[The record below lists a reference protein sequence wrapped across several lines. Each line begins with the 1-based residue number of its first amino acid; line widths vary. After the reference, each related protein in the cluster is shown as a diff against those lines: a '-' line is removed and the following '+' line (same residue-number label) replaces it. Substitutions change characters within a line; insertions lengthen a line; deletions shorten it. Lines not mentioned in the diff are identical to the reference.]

1 MKMRAVGR
9 LGDWMS
15 EGRYHSDAIAEVN
28 HRDHHPRSQFLMSQQ
43 LSEATTAT
51 VTTTIRATTVTTTA
65 TVVSTVGHP
74 NIT

>member
-1 MKMRAVGR
+1 MMMKAVGR

-15 EGRYHSDAIAEVN
+15 VSRYHRDAIAEVN
-28 HRDHHPRSQFLMSQQ
+28 HRDHHSRSQFLMSQQ

-65 TVVSTVGHP
+65 PVVSTVGHR

>member
-1 MKMRAVGR
+1 MLMMMKAVGR

-15 EGRYHSDAIAEVN
+15 VSRYHRDAIAEVN
-28 HRDHHPRSQFLMSQQ
+28 HHSRSQFLMSQQ

-65 TVVSTVGHP
+65 PVVSTVGHR